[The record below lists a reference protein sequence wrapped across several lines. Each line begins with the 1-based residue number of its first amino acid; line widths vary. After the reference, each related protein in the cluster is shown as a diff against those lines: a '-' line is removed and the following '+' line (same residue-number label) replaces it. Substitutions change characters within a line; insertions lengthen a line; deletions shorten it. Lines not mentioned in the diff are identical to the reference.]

1 MALNMEAV
9 SKRVDDGTITALR
22 GRYHQIK
29 TIEEQKDLLI
39 EELFARYEYLSQI
52 HKQDG
57 EQREE
62 ERKYLLQ
69 SAEDREKGLKAH
81 ISELQS
87 RLKLAPFVLVLIDLD
102 GLLFS
107 NDFLREGDS
116 GGLRAANDLH
126 DRVLEYAQSVFT
138 DLPSECTVLARFYGR
153 MDNLGS
159 WLLRN
164 RISPS
169 ILRFVEFCQGL
180 MRGNKLFDMIDTG
193 SVWFG
198 ADDKIPELLN
208 LHLHNTHCRGIF
220 FGGPR
225 TAAYVQ
231 MLERIGEQNMQ
242 HRVTLVEAPSER
254 TWAGVPFAT
263 TQLGDLFRTSTISN
277 LSTPYVSRV
286 ASKSK
291 TPPAQFISKES
302 SESEQ
307 SFCSVASRQTTPPGS
322 QLSEMQV
329 TGPATPIAEDQQTSA
344 LQPKSEQTTPFT
356 EDPQTSSLRT
366 ESQTSA
372 GPAQKPVSLP
382 QTPEPEIRLDLD
394 YIPRNRKGQ
403 RIDSELPKWEKHESI
418 RVRNLGLCYT
428 HYLRNDCPLG
438 EKCTKRHDYNP
449 TEAEMQTLKLRARI
463 DHPCVRGPAC
473 ADPKCIYGHHCPL
486 PSTMKGLRL
495 CVFQE
500 YCKFPPN
507 LHHFDTQPF
516 AGSKAT

>member
-57 EQREE
+57 EQRGE

-87 RLKLAPFVLVLIDLD
+87 R
-102 GLLFS
+102 LFS

-322 QLSEMQV
+322 QLSEMQ
-329 TGPATPIAEDQQTSA
+329 
-344 LQPKSEQTTPFT
+344 
-356 EDPQTSSLRT
+356 TSSLRT

-382 QTPEPEIRLDLD
+382 QTPEPETRLDLD